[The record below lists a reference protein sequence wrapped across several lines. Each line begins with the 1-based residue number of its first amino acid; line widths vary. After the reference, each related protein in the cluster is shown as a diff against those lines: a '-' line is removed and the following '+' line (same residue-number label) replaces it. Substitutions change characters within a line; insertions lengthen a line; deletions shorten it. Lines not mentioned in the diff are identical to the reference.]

1 MSKGSRNRV
10 KDIKRYN
17 DNYKKIFNKD
27 LPENI
32 TVERAKELNIILDD
46 EQKLSRVRSEKKI
59 AVKKEYTDRNGID
72 MVVVNINDAMTNT
85 IMTARELKALQ
96 HECVNEEYQPTSGD
110 SDVIEVEAD

>member
-10 KDIKRYN
+10 KDIKKFN
-17 DNYKKIFNKD
+17 ENYKKIFNKD
-27 LPENI
+27 LPKDI
-32 TVERAKELNIILDD
+32 SVERAEELNIILDD

-59 AVKKEYTDRNGID
+59 TVKKEYIDKNGID

-85 IMTARELKALQ
+85 IMSARELKALQ
-96 HECVNEEYQPTSGD
+96 HECVNEEYQPTTNE